1 MTNEELVVSYQQGNK
16 QALEQLIENNQ
27 KFIYK
32 IANKFYTEGI
42 SSIDKED
49 LIQEGTIGFIIACN
63 KYDINNEKKALFST
77 YAFNWIYSKIHR
89 FITNRDTNEE
99 TSLNVSVNDE
109 GSSELMDLIESK
121 DNCIER
127 IEDSLYT
134 NELREELEGVMNK
147 YNTLH
152 EREVLKLYYG
162 WDTDQATIEDI
173 ADIFQ
178 ASSNDIRKTKSK
190 AIRKIRSSMW
200 FKAEYNRRYREDITF
215 ERVLRNIDLGI
226 DMNSTYNI

>member
-1 MTNEELVVSYQQGNK
+1 MTNEKLVVSYQQGNK
-16 QALEQLIENNQ
+16 QALEQLIEKNQ

-32 IANKFYTEGI
+32 VANKFYTNGI
-42 SSIDKED
+42 NAIDKDD

-63 KYDINNEKKALFST
+63 KYDINNDNRALFIT

-99 TSLNVSVNDE
+99 TSLNVSVNDK

-162 WDTDQATIEDI
+162 WDMDQVTIEDI

-178 ASSNDIRKTKSK
+178 SSPNDIRKTKSK

-215 ERVLRNIDLGI
+215 ERVLRNIDIGI
-226 DMNSTYNI
+226 DMKNTYNS

>member
-42 SSIDKED
+42 SSIDKDD

-77 YAFNWIYSKIHR
+77 YAFHWIYSKIHR

-99 TSLNVSVNDE
+99 TSLNKTVGE
-109 GSSELMDLIESK
+109 EQSELMDLIENK
-121 DNCIER
+121 DNCIEN
-127 IEDSLYT
+127 IEDDLYIK
-134 NELREELEGVMNK
+134 ELRKELDGVMNQ

-162 WDTDQATIEDI
+162 WDSEETSIENI
-173 ADIFQ
+173 ADIFETS
-178 ASSNDIRKTKSK
+178 SSNIKNTKSK

-200 FKAEYNRRYREDITF
+200 FRAEYNRRYREDITF

-226 DMNSTYNI
+226 GVSI

>member
-16 QALEQLIENNQ
+16 QALEQLIGNNQ

-32 IANKFYTEGI
+32 VANKFYTEGI
-42 SSIDKED
+42 SSIDKDD
-49 LIQEGTIGFIIACN
+49 LIQEGTIGFMIACN
-63 KYDINNEKKALFST
+63 KYDINNEKKALFIT
-77 YAFNWIYSKIHR
+77 YAFHWIYSKIHR
-89 FITNRDTNEE
+89 FIINRDTNDE

-109 GSSELMDLIESK
+109 GSNELIDLIESK
-121 DNCIER
+121 DDCIEKV
-127 IEDSLYT
+127 EDNLYT
-134 NELREELEGVMNK
+134 KELRRELESVMNK

-152 EREVLKLYYG
+152 EKEVLKLYYG
-162 WDTDQATIEDI
+162 WDTDQVTIEDI
-173 ADIFQ
+173 ADILQ

-200 FKAEYNRRYREDITF
+200 FRAEYNRRYREDITF

-226 DMNSTYNI
+226 GVSI

>member
-1 MTNEELVVSYQQGNK
+1 MTNEELVVSYQKGNK

-32 IANKFYTEGI
+32 IVNKFYTERI
-42 SSIDKED
+42 NAIDKDD

-77 YAFNWIYSKIHR
+77 YAFHWIYSKIQR
-89 FITNRDTNEE
+89 FITNRDTNDE

-109 GSSELMDLIESK
+109 GSSELIDLIENK
-121 DNCIER
+121 DNCIEKV
-127 IEDSLYT
+127 EDNLYIK
-134 NELREELEGVMNK
+134 ELREELEGVMNT

-152 EREVLKLYYG
+152 EREILKLYYG
-162 WDTDQATIEDI
+162 WDTDQVPIEDI

-178 ASSNDIRKTKSK
+178 ASSNDIRSTKSK

-200 FKAEYNRRYREDITF
+200 FRAEYNRRYRDDITF
-215 ERVLRNIDLGI
+215 ERVLRNIELGI
-226 DMNSTYNI
+226 

>member
-1 MTNEELVVSYQQGNK
+1 MTNEELVVLYQQGNK

-42 SSIDKED
+42 SSIDKDD

-63 KYDINNEKKALFST
+63 KYDINNEKRALFIT
-77 YAFNWIYSKIHR
+77 YAFHWIYSKIHR

-99 TSLNVSVNDE
+99 TSLNKTVGE
-109 GSSELMDLIESK
+109 EQSELMDLIESK
-121 DNCIER
+121 DNCIEK
-127 IEDSLYT
+127 IEDDLYT
-134 NELREELEGVMNK
+134 RELRRELEGVMNT

-152 EREVLKLYYG
+152 EREVLKLYSG
-162 WDTDQATIEDI
+162 WDTDQVTIEDI

-178 ASSNDIRKTKSK
+178 ASSNDIRSTKSK

-226 DMNSTYNI
+226 DMNNTYNI